1 MQIPPAS
8 LTHLASGAVGA
19 TANAQKSLSATPVSD
34 ANAPVFQ
41 DINELTG
48 GNPDRDAQG
57 QGDGLPGQRKS
68 ANSPE
73 GQESSPLLPLDLPV
87 NQVSDGGID
96 LCC

>member
-19 TANAQKSLSATPVSD
+19 TANAQKSLSATPISE
-34 ANAPVFQ
+34 ATTPVFQ

-57 QGDGLPGQRKS
+57 QGDGLPGQRKPTD
-68 ANSPE
+68 ATE
-73 GQESSPLLPLDLPV
+73 GAEAELLLPLDLPV
-87 NQVSDGGID
+87 NQASDGGID